1 MHERADTAREIL
13 ARADDFLQ
21 QTCLKYAAPA
31 TLCCGGYD
39 DHPWGSR
46 PAPDKS
52 RVRTEQVPARVH
64 QSGVAAAAV
73 TRPPC
78 GSYFSS
84 TFAPAP
90 SSCSFALSAS
100 SFDTFSR
107 TGLGAHSTTSLPPLS
122 PTPLR
127 GRASPLAL
135 FFSLPPPPR

>member
-39 DHPWGSR
+39 DPPWGSR

-64 QSGVAAAAV
+64 QSGVAAAAG
-73 TRPPC
+73 TRPPR
-78 GSYFSS
+78 GRYFSS
-84 TFAPAP
+84 PFAPAP
-90 SSCSFALSAS
+90 SRCSWGLSAS
-100 SFDTFSR
+100 RLDTSSR
-107 TGLGAHSTTSLPPLS
+107 PV
-122 PTPLR
+122 
-127 GRASPLAL
+127 
-135 FFSLPPPPR
+135 